1 MKEKLLEVG
10 CVGSVL
16 NVVGGSSGYIRKENS
31 RVRASLSLSID
42 PTTSNANEYQLAS
55 SPVNINISAANVD
68 DVDDADDI
76 EIAEFPNQHEYLYQQ
91 LGTSLRYYGESNLP

>member
-42 PTTSNANEYQLAS
+42 
-55 SPVNINISAANVD
+55 
-68 DVDDADDI
+68 
-76 EIAEFPNQHEYLYQQ
+76 QQ
-91 LGTSLRYYGESNLP
+91 LPMQMNTN